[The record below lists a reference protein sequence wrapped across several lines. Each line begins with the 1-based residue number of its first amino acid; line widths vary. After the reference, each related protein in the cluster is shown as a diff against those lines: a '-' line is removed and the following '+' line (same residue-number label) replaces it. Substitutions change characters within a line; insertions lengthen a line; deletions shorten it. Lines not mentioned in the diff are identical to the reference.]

1 MRWSEASGLTFEYS
15 PTGYANGGNLDSA
28 GHIISCEEGP
38 EHRLSRRMQDGTRVT
53 IADSYNGTR
62 FCHPND
68 VAIHSS
74 GDFYMTD
81 PWWDAGE
88 GIAEPQPPGVYR
100 ISANGNRVEKLFE
113 LVFPNGIAFS
123 PDERWL
129 YVNEAFASKLY
140 AYPVAPD
147 GEVDIRARKL
157 IADVSGP
164 RPGSPDG
171 ISVDI
176 EGNIYMGG
184 AGGLWILDPSG
195 KHLGTIV
202 HGGAQTNNMTF
213 GGSDHKML
221 YIVSWVALTAVPLK
235 VAGKPVGARTS

>member
-1 MRWSEASGLTFEYS
+1 MDRGPGLSQDYS
-15 PTGYANGGNLDSA
+15 PTGYANGGNLDA
-28 GHIISCEEGP
+28 DGRIISCEEGP
-38 EHRLSRRMQDGTRVT
+38 EHRLSRRTPDGTRRT
-53 IADSYNGTR
+53 IADGYNGIR

-74 GDFYMTD
+74 GDFYLTD

-88 GIAEPQPPGVYR
+88 GIQQPQAPAIYR
-100 ISANGNRVEKLFE
+100 VWSDGKRVEKLFE

-129 YVNEAFASKLY
+129 YVNEALASKLY

-147 GEVDIRARKL
+147 GAV
-157 IADVSGP
+157 DVSGRRLVCDVSGT

-171 ISVDI
+171 ISVDV

-184 AGGLWILDPSG
+184 AGGLWIISPDG

-213 GGSDHKML
+213 GGSDHKTL
-221 YIVSWVALTAVPLK
+221 YIVSWVALTAVPLRI
-235 VAGKPVGARTS
+235 AGKPVGRRVT